1 MTSSYSLQRAQALS
15 LLLGRYIAGEIAETQ
30 FADVT
35 GLLDETDASSE
46 ERAAFARF
54 YLDAL
59 SADGEVKMPKTE
71 DLSDILNIARA

>member
-1 MTSSYSLQRAQALS
+1 MTSAHPLQRAEALS
-15 LLLGRYIAGEIAETQ
+15 LLLGRYIAGEIAEAQ

-35 GLLDETDASSE
+35 ELLDETDASSE

-59 SADGEVKMPKTE
+59 SADGDVKMPKTE
-71 DLSDILNIARA
+71 DLGDFLDIARA

>member
-1 MTSSYSLQRAQALS
+1 MTSAPSLQRAEALS
-15 LLLGRYIAGEIAETQ
+15 LLLGRYIAGEIAEAQ

-35 GLLDETDASSE
+35 ELLDETDASSE

-71 DLSDILNIARA
+71 DLGEILNIARA

>member
-15 LLLGRYIAGEIAETQ
+15 LLLGRYIVGEIAEAQ

-35 GLLDETDASSE
+35 ELLDETDASSE

-71 DLSDILNIARA
+71 DLNDILNIARA

>member
-15 LLLGRYIAGEIAETQ
+15 LLLGRYIVGEIAEAQ
-30 FADVT
+30 LADVT
-35 GLLDETDASSE
+35 ELLDETDASSE

-71 DLSDILNIARA
+71 DLNDILNIARA

>member
-1 MTSSYSLQRAQALS
+1 MTSAHPLQRDEAVS
-15 LLLGRYIAGEIAETQ
+15 LLLGRYIAGEIAEAQ

-35 GLLDETDASSE
+35 ELLDETDASSE

-59 SADGEVKMPKTE
+59 SADGDVKMPKT
-71 DLSDILNIARA
+71 DDFGDFLDIARA